1 MATADAAVADIDSD
15 DEAFVPSCLAQGSV
29 VDTKVEGKV
38 EVVKPEHDT
47 EPNTDEAIEDVWDDG
62 DWDEED
68 WDDFQWEAY
77 NDANDFTIA
86 GGAVAPGQKQSKEA
100 KSSLVAQRAM
110 VQKFSTKIDTTM
122 IYRRGQ
128 VSHDAAKSMHA
139 AQKKADQP
147 RMQGLTQDSRATVEQ
162 VLDPRTML
170 VLSKMLKRGVCDEIR
185 GCVSTGK
192 EANVYYA
199 SAAALPGETAV
210 VGKPVEL
217 AIKIYKTSILVFKD
231 RARYVEGEFR
241 FRSGLNKNPR
251 KMVQQWAEKEFRNLR
266 RIRNAGG
273 IWSPEPIELRQNVLV
288 MRFIGE
294 DADAAPR
301 LKDAQEMSPEMWR
314 YTYCETLRLLRY
326 LFQRCRLVHGDFSE
340 YNLLYFKEAVHVI
353 DVSQAVED
361 DHVQAYDFLKRDC
374 VNISNF
380 FAKRVPEGENEILR
394 VKTLFDFIVRKQ
406 VPPAEP
412 LSEEDSVPQDAPWRL
427 SDKEEAHLAAL
438 LISRREE
445 AAAVRGTS
453 EDNAAERN
461 KRDADEQVFINT
473 WIPNSL
479 NQFSGMGLK
488 RLEREVDKQT
498 TGEQVLYGQLL
509 PEEREEAEGSEESE
523 EEETA
528 ARAAVDVEGSDKDS
542 SGSDSDE
549 DGEDKFDGHRPDG
562 VSKAEWKKMVKAEAR
577 EKRKHKTPKHI
588 KKKRKGKNK

>member
-1 MATADAAVADIDSD
+1 MAAAGAAAADIDSD
-15 DEAFVPSCLAQGSV
+15 DEAFVPSSLAAQGASADKISKGSV
-29 VDTKVEGKV
+29 EAVKV
-38 EVVKPEHDT
+38 EHDT
-47 EPNTDEAIEDVWDDG
+47 APNTDEAVEDAWED
-62 DWDEED
+62 ED
-68 WDDFQWEAY
+68 WDDEDWEDFQWEAY

-100 KSSLVAQRAM
+100 RSSLVAQRAM

-122 IYRRGQ
+122 IYGRGQ

-199 SAAALPGETAV
+199 SAAALPGETAI

-273 IWSPEPIELRQNVLV
+273 VWSPEPIELRQNVLV

-314 YTYCETLRLLRY
+314 YTYRETLRLLRF

-406 VPPAEP
+406 LPVAEP
-412 LSEEDSVPQDAPWRL
+412 LSEEDAVPEDAPWRL
-427 SDKEEAHLAAL
+427 SDKEEAHLACL
-438 LISRREE
+438 LVNRRED
-445 AAAVRGTS
+445 AAAMRGTS

-488 RLEREVDKQT
+488 RLEREVDKQA

-509 PEEREEAEGSEESE
+509 PEEQEEAEDSGDEEVVAETAVEAEGS
-523 EEETA
+523 
-528 ARAAVDVEGSDKDS
+528 DQEG
-542 SGSDSDE
+542 SGSDTDE
-549 DGEDKFDGHRPDG
+549 DGEDKFDGHRPEG

-588 KKKRKGKNK
+588 KKKRKGKNNK